1 MLIMKCKAVRAALLG
16 VLMTVAAGVPLGA
29 QGEAQ
34 PGLDWT
40 RVTERDLNVASV
52 FLTAR
57 DRGPRA
63 ALDSLERLAAQDPWI
78 RGKGHQLAHTVGRYA
93 MEKRKDLSILGEC
106 TPRFQSGCF
115 HGVLEGYFLQG
126 GTIDRASVANV
137 CVGPVARGFERMEC
151 WHGLGHGLM
160 VHHAGDF
167 RQALDVCDGLQAEQP
182 RRECQDGIF
191 MERAIRSIGATSI
204 NVGDGPGIGHA
215 HGAEGHADHA
225 ATRSLSAADK
235 HDGAGRLM
243 AKIGARTQREQL
255 CSGLNA
261 GHQRSCWA
269 YQAMVLMSMS
279 WPDYPRALRGCDTAP
294 AEAVRD
300 CYQGFGKQML
310 GVTFGDVGKM
320 IDACRQG
327 DPAHMT
333 DCLMGGVEYF
343 TDLDWSIEP
352 GVAFCQQVPGE
363 SKERC
368 YEMIGARL
376 TLAHPD
382 PEPVR
387 AACRQVEPAWV
398 RACLAGAG
406 MER

>member
-1 MLIMKCKAVRAALLG
+1 MKLNAVCAALPGL
-16 VLMTVAAGVPLGA
+16 LMTLAAGVPLAA
-29 QGEAQ
+29 QTGMEQ
-34 PGLDWT
+34 PGVDWT

-63 ALDSLERLAAQDPWI
+63 ALDSLERLAAQDDWI
-78 RGKGHQLAHTVGRYA
+78 RAKGHPLAHAIGRYA
-93 MEKRKDLSILGEC
+93 MERRNDLALLGEC

-126 GTIDRASVANV
+126 GTIDRASVAGV
-137 CVGPVARGFERMEC
+137 CTGQVRGFERMEC

-167 RQALDVCDGLQAEQP
+167 RQALAVCDGLQAAQP

-191 MERAIRSIGATSI
+191 MERAIRAIGATSI

-215 HGAEGHADHA
+215 HGAEGHEGHTAEARSVDGQDARA
-225 ATRSLSAADK
+225 A
-235 HDGAGRLM
+235 RLM
-243 AKIGARTQREQL
+243 AKVTGRREREQL
-255 CSGLNA
+255 CSGLDA
-261 GHQRSCWA
+261 GYQRSCWA
-269 YQAMVLMSMS
+269 YQSLVLMSMS
-279 WPDYPRALRGCDTAP
+279 WPDYPRALRGCDAAP
-294 AEAVRD
+294 ADAVRD

-310 GVTFGDVGKM
+310 GVSSGDVPRM
-320 IDACRQG
+320 LAACRQG
-327 DPAHMT
+327 DPAHAT

-343 TDLDWSIEP
+343 TDLDWRIEP
-352 GVAFCQQVPGE
+352 GIAFCRQVPGE
-363 SKERC
+363 SKPRC

-376 TLAHPD
+376 TLAHTD

-387 AACRQVEPAWV
+387 AACRQVEPAYV

-406 MER
+406 MQES